1 MNSGFRNNPVSH
13 DEKGGMSM
21 TVKVIIRRNIPKD
34 SIAEVYPLL
43 ISLREYAMRQKGF
56 ISGETLRNIDDPEE
70 IVVIGTWQSA
80 EDWKAWEANPKRKE
94 LQENINILLN
104 KKIEYGVYSYS

>member
-1 MNSGFRNNPVSH
+1 
-13 DEKGGMSM
+13 M
-21 TVKVIIRRNIPKD
+21 TVKVIIQRNVPKD
-34 SIAEVYPLL
+34 SIADVYPLL
-43 ISLREYAMRQKGF
+43 LSLREYAMRQKGF

-94 LQENINILLN
+94 LQESINTLLN
-104 KKIEYGVYSYS
+104 KKVEYGVYSYS